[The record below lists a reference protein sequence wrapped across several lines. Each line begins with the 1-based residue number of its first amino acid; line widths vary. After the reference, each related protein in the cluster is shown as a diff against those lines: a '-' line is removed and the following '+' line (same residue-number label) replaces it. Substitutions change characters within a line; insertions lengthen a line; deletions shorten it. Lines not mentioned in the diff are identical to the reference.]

1 MLERDNKRCSKEIID
16 YVGCHS
22 TKTFLG
28 SPTDIRWWKRNF
40 EASINSN
47 PVLTN
52 IGGVIMDS
60 EGAAKISSGTAAVKS
75 INEPNSTLF

>member
-1 MLERDNKRCSKEIID
+1 MLERYNKRCSKEITD

-22 TKTFLG
+22 TKNFLS
-28 SPTDIRWWKRNF
+28 SPPEIRWWKRNF

-47 PVLTN
+47 PVLTK
-52 IGGVIMDS
+52 IGGVIPDS
-60 EGAAKISSGTAAVKS
+60 VGAAKISSGTAAVKS